1 MLVFSE
7 HLDAL
12 AAKPPSTHPPR
23 LCAAGLKFPP
33 RSDLIPGELY
43 TTCTWGPRNRA
54 SFPLFRISRAGRPVS
69 TSLLKLPHLIY
80 SLTVTALIKENI
92 ALLDNNMFQMLGIKE
107 ELAVLVYSWQRFI
120 SSTLLPPPEP
130 WQAAWASQWARQVTS
145 ERVTQHP
152 IFSTNSGQKSAFQP
166 CFQTWSNL
174 YSMPCAGRT
183 PKV

>member
-12 AAKPPSTHPPR
+12 AAKPPSTHPPG
-23 LCAAGLKFPP
+23 CAAGLKFPP

-54 SFPLFRISRAGRPVS
+54 SFHLFRISRAGRPVS

-92 ALLDNNMFQMLGIKE
+92 ALLDNNVSNAWYKGRACGTCVL
-107 ELAVLVYSWQRFI
+107 LAAFYFVYFTP
-120 SSTLLPPPEP
+120 SS
-130 WQAAWASQWARQVTS
+130 
-145 ERVTQHP
+145 
-152 IFSTNSGQKSAFQP
+152 
-166 CFQTWSNL
+166 
-174 YSMPCAGRT
+174 
-183 PKV
+183 